1 MVVSLNLIRRM
12 KGKYTTNLLLL
23 HLIVLVW
30 GLTGILGRE
39 ISLEPFLL
47 VWWRVLIAVI
57 TIAIIAMV
65 SRQPLVAG
73 TRDLVRFA
81 GVGLLTAAHWVCFF
95 ASIKYSKISV
105 ALVVLSTSAFF
116 VSLIHPLL
124 RREAPKRYEM
134 GLGLVVIAGIFLI
147 FEFESEYWLGII
159 LSLMAAFLAAL
170 FSTLNARLVANYRP
184 TQMAFWE
191 MLFAFLGVSVYL
203 VITGEGRLSLSIA
216 EGRMALLPSYRDF
229 KLLLL
234 LGVLCTGVAFIVS
247 IRVMRVLSPF
257 TCALAINMEPVY
269 TIMLALLLYGSDEW
283 MSPQFYVGGLV
294 IISTLFI
301 DTWLK
306 QRQLKKSP

>member
-1 MVVSLNLIRRM
+1 MR
-12 KGKYTTNLLLL
+12 GKYTTNLLLL

-39 ISLEPFLL
+39 ITLQPFLL
-47 VWWRVLIAVI
+47 VWWRVLIAVA
-57 TIAIIAMV
+57 TIAIIALLA
-65 SRQPLVAG
+65 RKQLIAQ

-124 RREAPKRYEM
+124 KRERPRRYEM
-134 GLGLVVIAGIFLI
+134 SLGLVVIVGIFLI
-147 FEFESEYWLGII
+147 FKFESEYTLGIV
-159 LSLMAAFLAAL
+159 LSLLAAFLAAI
-170 FSTLNARLVANYRP
+170 FSTLNARLVATYQP

-191 MLFAFLGVSVYL
+191 MLFAFLGLSLYI
-203 VITGEGRLSLSIA
+203 VITGKSQQLA
-216 EGRMALLPSYRDF
+216 TLPSSRDF
-229 KLLLL
+229 QLLLL

-269 TIMLALLLYGSDEW
+269 TIVLALILYGSDEW
-283 MSPQFYVGGLV
+283 MSPQFYFGGLV
-294 IISTLFI
+294 IISTLFL

-306 QRQLKKSP
+306 SRQTKGG

>member
-1 MVVSLNLIRRM
+1 M

-30 GLTGILGRE
+30 GLTGILGKE

-47 VWWRVLIAVI
+47 VWWRVLIAVA
-57 TIAIIAMV
+57 TIAVIAV
-65 SRQPLVAG
+65 LWREQLRASAL
-73 TRDLVRFA
+73 DLTRFA

-124 RREAPKRYEM
+124 KREAPKRYEM
-134 GLGLVVIAGIFLI
+134 GLGLVVISGIFLI
-147 FEFESEYWLGII
+147 FKFESEYTLGIV

-170 FSTLNARLVANYRP
+170 FSTLNARLVATYRP

-191 MLFAFLGVSVYL
+191 MVFALTGLSVYL
-203 VITGEGRLSLSIA
+203 FITGDA
-216 EGRMALLPSYRDF
+216 KHVTTLPYPRDLQ
-229 KLLLL
+229 LLLL

-269 TIMLALLLYGSDEW
+269 TILLALMLYGSDEW
-283 MSPQFYVGGLV
+283 MSPQFYLGGLV
-294 IISTLFI
+294 IVSTLFV
-301 DTWLK
+301 DTWFK
-306 QRQLKKSP
+306 RRQMKGSASG

>member
-1 MVVSLNLIRRM
+1 M
-12 KGKYTTNLLLL
+12 KGKYATNLLLL

-39 ISLEPFLL
+39 ITLEPFLL
-47 VWWRVLIAVI
+47 VWWRVLIAVV
-57 TIAIIAMV
+57 TIAIIALFT
-65 SRQPLVAG
+65 REQLVAG
-73 TRDLVRFA
+73 KRDLVRFA

-124 RREAPKRYEM
+124 KRERPRRYEM
-134 GLGLVVIAGIFLI
+134 ALGLVVIAGIFLI
-147 FEFESEYWLGII
+147 FKFESEYTLGIV

-170 FSTLNARLVANYRP
+170 FSTLNARLVATYRP

-191 MLFAFLGVSVYL
+191 MLFAFLGLSFYLAIAGNGQQMVSP
-203 VITGEGRLSLSIA
+203 
-216 EGRMALLPSYRDF
+216 LPYRDF

-234 LGVLCTGVAFIVS
+234 LGILCTGVAFIVS

-269 TIMLALLLYGSDEW
+269 TIVLALILYGSDEW
-283 MSPQFYVGGLV
+283 MSPQFYLGGLV
-294 IISTLFI
+294 IISTLFF

-306 QRQLKKSP
+306 SRQMKRS

>member
-1 MVVSLNLIRRM
+1 M

-39 ISLEPFLL
+39 ISLGPFLL
-47 VWWRVLIAVI
+47 VWWRVLIAVA
-57 TIAIIAMV
+57 TIAIIATLAREQLM
-65 SRQPLVAG
+65 AG
-73 TRDLVRFA
+73 TRDLLRFA

-134 GLGLVVIAGIFLI
+134 GLGLVVVAGIFLI
-147 FEFESEYWLGII
+147 FKFESQYTLGIL

-170 FSTLNARLVANYRP
+170 FSTLNARLVATYRP

-191 MLFAFLGVSVYL
+191 MLFAFFGLSVYL
-203 VITGEGRLSLSIA
+203 LVSGGAQEMVSP
-216 EGRMALLPSYRDF
+216 PSYRDLR
-229 KLLLL
+229 LLLL
-234 LGVLCTGVAFIVS
+234 LGILCTGVAFIVS

-283 MSPQFYVGGLV
+283 MSPQFYGGGAV
-294 IISTLFI
+294 IISTLFM

-306 QRQLKKSP
+306 RRQMRKTGSN

>member
-1 MVVSLNLIRRM
+1 M
-12 KGKYTTNLLLL
+12 KGKYATNLLLL

-39 ISLEPFLL
+39 ITLEPFLL
-47 VWWRVLIAVI
+47 VWWRVLIAVV
-57 TIAIIAMV
+57 TIAIIALFT
-65 SRQPLVAG
+65 REQLVAG
-73 TRDLVRFA
+73 KRDLVRFA

-124 RREAPKRYEM
+124 KRERPRRYEM
-134 GLGLVVIAGIFLI
+134 ALGLVVIAGIFLI
-147 FEFESEYWLGII
+147 FKFESEYTLGIV

-170 FSTLNARLVANYRP
+170 FSTLNARLVATYRP

-191 MLFAFLGVSVYL
+191 MLFAFLGLSVYL
-203 VITGEGRLSLSIA
+203 VIAGNGQQMVSP
-216 EGRMALLPSYRDF
+216 LPYRDF

-234 LGVLCTGVAFIVS
+234 LGILCTGVAFIVS

-269 TIMLALLLYGSDEW
+269 TIVLALILYGSDEW
-283 MSPQFYVGGLV
+283 MSPQFYLGGLV
-294 IISTLFI
+294 IISTLFF

-306 QRQLKKSP
+306 SRQMKRS

>member
-1 MVVSLNLIRRM
+1 MR
-12 KGKYTTNLLLL
+12 GKYTTNLLLL

-39 ISLEPFLL
+39 ITLQPFLL
-47 VWWRVLIAVI
+47 VWWRVLIAVA
-57 TIAIIAMV
+57 TIAIIALLA
-65 SRQPLVAG
+65 RKQLIAQ

-124 RREAPKRYEM
+124 KRERPRRYEM
-134 GLGLVVIAGIFLI
+134 ALGLVVIVGIFLI
-147 FEFESEYWLGII
+147 FKFESEYTLGIV
-159 LSLMAAFLAAL
+159 LSLLAAFLAAL
-170 FSTLNARLVANYRP
+170 FSTLNARLVATYQP

-191 MLFAFLGVSVYL
+191 MLFAFLGLSLYM
-203 VITGEGRLSLSIA
+203 VITGKSQQLA
-216 EGRMALLPSYRDF
+216 TLPSSRDF
-229 KLLLL
+229 QLLLL

-269 TIMLALLLYGSDEW
+269 TIVLALILYGSDEW
-283 MSPQFYVGGLV
+283 MSPQFYFGGLV
-294 IISTLFI
+294 IISTLFL

-306 QRQLKKSP
+306 SRRPKEG

>member
-1 MVVSLNLIRRM
+1 MR
-12 KGKYTTNLLLL
+12 GKYTTNLLLL
-23 HLIVLVW
+23 HAIVLVW

-39 ISLEPFLL
+39 ITLEPFLL
-47 VWWRVLIAVI
+47 VWWRVFIAVVS
-57 TIAIIAMV
+57 IAIIAV
-65 SRQPLVAG
+65 VARQQVVAG

-124 RREAPKRYEM
+124 KREAPRRYEM
-134 GLGLVVIAGIFLI
+134 VLGLVVIAGIFLI
-147 FEFESEYWLGII
+147 FKFESEYTLGIV

-170 FSTLNARLVANYRP
+170 FSTLNARLVATYQP

-191 MLFAFLGVSVYL
+191 MLFAFSGLSVYL
-203 VITGEGRLSLSIA
+203 VITGDGRELFN
-216 EGRMALLPSYRDF
+216 LPSYRDF
-229 KLLLL
+229 QLLLL

-269 TIMLALLLYGSDEW
+269 TILLALLLYGSDER
-283 MSPQFYVGGLV
+283 MSPQFYMGGLV
-294 IISTLFI
+294 IISTLFL

-306 QRQLKKSP
+306 QRQLKRAKSN

>member
-1 MVVSLNLIRRM
+1 MR
-12 KGKYTTNLLLL
+12 GKYTTNLLLL
-23 HLIVLVW
+23 HAIVLVW

-39 ISLEPFLL
+39 ITLEPFLL
-47 VWWRVLIAVI
+47 VWWRVFIAVVS
-57 TIAIIAMV
+57 IAIIAV
-65 SRQPLVAG
+65 VARQQVVAG

-124 RREAPKRYEM
+124 KREAPRRYEM
-134 GLGLVVIAGIFLI
+134 VLGLVVIAGIFLI
-147 FEFESEYWLGII
+147 FKFESEYTLGIV

-170 FSTLNARLVANYRP
+170 FSTLNARLVATYQP

-191 MLFAFLGVSVYL
+191 MLFAFSGLSVYL
-203 VITGEGRLSLSIA
+203 VITGDGRELFN
-216 EGRMALLPSYRDF
+216 LPSYRDF
-229 KLLLL
+229 QLLLL

-269 TIMLALLLYGSDEW
+269 TILLALLLYGSDER
-283 MSPQFYVGGLV
+283 MSPQFYMGGLV
-294 IISTLFI
+294 IISTLFL

-306 QRQLKKSP
+306 QRQLKRTKSN

>member
-1 MVVSLNLIRRM
+1 M
-12 KGKYTTNLLLL
+12 
-23 HLIVLVW
+23 
-30 GLTGILGRE
+30 
-39 ISLEPFLL
+39 
-47 VWWRVLIAVI
+47 
-57 TIAIIAMV
+57 
-65 SRQPLVAG
+65 AG

-124 RREAPKRYEM
+124 KREAPKRYEM

-147 FEFESEYWLGII
+147 FKFESEYTLGII
-159 LSLMAAFLAAL
+159 LSLLAAFLAAL
-170 FSTLNARLVANYRP
+170 FSTLNARLVATYKP

-191 MLFAFLGVSVYL
+191 MLFACIGLTIYLLLAGDGDRLGAS
-203 VITGEGRLSLSIA
+203 
-216 EGRMALLPSYRDF
+216 PSYRDF
-229 KLLLL
+229 QLLLL
-234 LGVLCTGVAFIVS
+234 LGILCTGVAFIVS

-269 TIMLALLLYGSDEW
+269 TILLALLLYGSDEW
-283 MSPQFYVGGLV
+283 MSPQFYAGGLV

-306 QRQLKKSP
+306 QRQLKKNA

>member
-1 MVVSLNLIRRM
+1 MR
-12 KGKYTTNLLLL
+12 GKYTTNLLLL
-23 HLIVLVW
+23 HAIVLVW

-39 ISLEPFLL
+39 ITLEPFLL
-47 VWWRVLIAVI
+47 VRWRVFIAVVS
-57 TIAIIAMV
+57 IAIIAV
-65 SRQPLVAG
+65 VARQQVVAG

-124 RREAPKRYEM
+124 KREAPRRYEM
-134 GLGLVVIAGIFLI
+134 VLGLVVIAGIFLI
-147 FEFESEYWLGII
+147 FKFESEYTLGIV

-170 FSTLNARLVANYRP
+170 FSTLNARLVATYQP

-191 MLFAFLGVSVYL
+191 MLFAFSGLSVYL
-203 VITGEGRLSLSIA
+203 VITGDGRELFN
-216 EGRMALLPSYRDF
+216 LPSYRDF
-229 KLLLL
+229 QLLLL

-269 TIMLALLLYGSDEW
+269 TILLALLLYGSDER
-283 MSPQFYVGGLV
+283 MSPQFYMGGLV
-294 IISTLFI
+294 IISTLFL

-306 QRQLKKSP
+306 QRQLKRAKSN

>member
-1 MVVSLNLIRRM
+1 M
-12 KGKYTTNLLLL
+12 KGKYATNLLLL

-39 ISLEPFLL
+39 ITLEPFLL
-47 VWWRVLIAVI
+47 VWWRVLIAVV
-57 TIAIIAMV
+57 TIAIIALFT
-65 SRQPLVAG
+65 REQLVAG
-73 TRDLVRFA
+73 KRDLVRFA

-124 RREAPKRYEM
+124 KRERPRRYEM
-134 GLGLVVIAGIFLI
+134 ALGLVVIAGIFLI
-147 FEFESEYWLGII
+147 FKFESEYTLGIV

-170 FSTLNARLVANYRP
+170 FSTLNARLVATYRP

-191 MLFAFLGVSVYL
+191 MLFAFLGLSVYL
-203 VITGEGRLSLSIA
+203 AIA
-216 EGRMALLPSYRDF
+216 GNGQQMVSPLPYRDF

-234 LGVLCTGVAFIVS
+234 LGILCTGVAFIVS

-269 TIMLALLLYGSDEW
+269 TIVLALILYGSDEW
-283 MSPQFYVGGLV
+283 MSPQFYLGGLV
-294 IISTLFI
+294 IISTLFF

-306 QRQLKKSP
+306 SRQMKRS

>member
-1 MVVSLNLIRRM
+1 MR
-12 KGKYTTNLLLL
+12 GKYTTNLLLL

-39 ISLEPFLL
+39 ITLQPFLL
-47 VWWRVLIAVI
+47 VWWRVLIAVA
-57 TIAIIAMV
+57 TIAIIALLA
-65 SRQPLVAG
+65 RKQLIAQ

-124 RREAPKRYEM
+124 KRERPRRYEM
-134 GLGLVVIAGIFLI
+134 SLGLVVIVGIFLI
-147 FEFESEYWLGII
+147 FKFESEYTLGIV
-159 LSLMAAFLAAL
+159 LSLLAAFLAAI
-170 FSTLNARLVANYRP
+170 FSTLNARLVATYQP

-191 MLFAFLGVSVYL
+191 MLFAFLGLSLYI
-203 VITGEGRLSLSIA
+203 VITGKSQQLA
-216 EGRMALLPSYRDF
+216 TLPSSRDLQ
-229 KLLLL
+229 LLLL

-269 TIMLALLLYGSDEW
+269 TIVLALILYGSDEW
-283 MSPQFYVGGLV
+283 MSPQFYFGGLV
-294 IISTLFI
+294 IISTLFL

-306 QRQLKKSP
+306 SRRLKGG

>member
-1 MVVSLNLIRRM
+1 M
-12 KGKYTTNLLLL
+12 KGKYATNLLLL

-39 ISLEPFLL
+39 ITLEPVLL
-47 VWWRVLIAVI
+47 VWWRVLIAVA
-57 TIAIIAMV
+57 TIAMIALLA
-65 SRQPLVAG
+65 RKQLIAQ

-124 RREAPKRYEM
+124 KRERPRRYEM
-134 GLGLVVIAGIFLI
+134 ALGLVVIVGIFLI
-147 FEFESEYWLGII
+147 FKFESEYTLGIA
-159 LSLMAAFLAAL
+159 LSLLAAFLAAL
-170 FSTLNARLVANYRP
+170 FSTLNARLVATYQP

-191 MLFAFLGVSVYL
+191 MLFAFLGLSVFM
-203 VITGEGRLSLSIA
+203 VITGKSQQLA
-216 EGRMALLPSYRDF
+216 TLPTPRDF
-229 KLLLL
+229 QLLLL
-234 LGVLCTGVAFIVS
+234 LGILCTGVAFIVS

-269 TIMLALLLYGSDEW
+269 TIVLALILYGSDEW
-283 MSPQFYVGGLV
+283 MSPQFYFGGLV
-294 IISTLFI
+294 IISTLFL

-306 QRQLKKSP
+306 SRRLKRG

>member
-1 MVVSLNLIRRM
+1 M

-30 GLTGILGRE
+30 GFTGILGRE
-39 ISLEPFLL
+39 ISLEPFSL
-47 VWWRVLIAVI
+47 VWWRVLIAAV
-57 TIAIIAMV
+57 TIACIAFI
-65 SRQPLVAG
+65 SRENIRA
-73 TRDLVRFA
+73 TKRELVRFA

-124 RREAPKRYEM
+124 KREKPKRYEM
-134 GLGLVVIAGIFLI
+134 AMGIVVIMGLLLI
-147 FEFESEYWLGII
+147 FKFESEYTLGIF
-159 LSLMAAFLAAL
+159 LSLTAAFLAAL
-170 FSTLNARLVANYRP
+170 FSTLNARLVATHQP

-191 MLFAFLGVSVYL
+191 MLFAFIGLTVYFILDGGSKNML
-203 VITGEGRLSLSIA
+203 V
-216 EGRMALLPSYRDF
+216 LPPYRDF
-229 KLLLL
+229 LLLLL
-234 LGVLCTGVAFIVS
+234 LGIICTGFAFIVS

-269 TIMLALLLYGSDEW
+269 TILLALVLYGSEEW
-283 MSPQFYVGGLV
+283 LSKEFYAGGLV

-301 DTWLK
+301 DVWMK
-306 QRQLKKSP
+306 RRQMKRAAVRGPLD

>member
-1 MVVSLNLIRRM
+1 M

-23 HLIVLVW
+23 HVIVLVW

-39 ISLEPFLL
+39 ITLEPFLL
-47 VWWRVLIAVI
+47 VWWRVLIAVV
-57 TIAIIAMV
+57 TIAIISV
-65 SRQPLVAG
+65 VVRQQLHAG
-73 TRDLVRFA
+73 SRDLIRFA

-124 RREAPKRYEM
+124 KREAPKRYEM
-134 GLGLVVIAGIFLI
+134 ALGLLVIAGIFLI
-147 FEFESEYWLGII
+147 FKFESEFTLGII

-170 FSTLNARLVANYRP
+170 FSTLNARLVAIYQP

-191 MLFAFLGVSVYL
+191 MLFAFVGLSVYL
-203 VITGEGRLSLSIA
+203 IVTGDAHRLVD
-216 EGRMALLPSYRDF
+216 LPSYHDIR
-229 KLLLL
+229 LLLL

-269 TIMLALLLYGSDEW
+269 TIVLALLLYGSDEW
-283 MSPQFYVGGLV
+283 MSTQFYLGGLV
-294 IISTLFI
+294 IISTLFL

-306 QRQLKKSP
+306 QRQLKKAGPN